1 MAIPDQERQAIVE
14 AASAILGLKEWT
26 EHLGA
31 QQGGTISRLSDD
43 ESKRILEP
51 YERLRKLLRR
61 LAFNHNIQ
69 PAVRFRGMIF
79 ALGLP
84 TETLVVIPE
93 DKIET
98 IEV

>member
-1 MAIPDQERQAIVE
+1 VAIPDQERQALIE
-14 AASAILGLKEWT
+14 TASSILALKEWT

-31 QQGGTISRLSDD
+31 KQGGTISQMSDH
-43 ESKRILEP
+43 EAKRVLEP
-51 YERLRKLLRR
+51 YEQMRKILRR
-61 LAFNHNIQ
+61 LAFNHHMQ

-93 DKIET
+93 DKIADVE
-98 IEV
+98 